1 MKNVTTINKPTPK
14 KFKDGANLLFREL
27 LIANT
32 YASKVSSRPKLTSL
46 NRFVVYVWTGETDAK
61 TVRRKK
67 VAFSNEYGYLWT
79 GAKGQRLELNVYIS

>member
-27 LIANT
+27 IIANT
-32 YASKVSSRPKLTSL
+32 YASKLRSRPKLTSL

-67 VAFSNEYGYLWT
+67 VALSNEYRYLWT
-79 GAKGQRLELNVYIS
+79 GPKGQCLELNVYIS

>member
-27 LIANT
+27 IIANT
-32 YASKVSSRPKLTSL
+32 YASKVRSRPKLTSL

-67 VAFSNEYGYLWT
+67 VAFSNEYRYLWT
-79 GAKGQRLELNVYIS
+79 GPKGQCLELNVYIS

>member
-27 LIANT
+27 IIAKT
-32 YASKVSSRPKLTSL
+32 YASKVRSRPKLTSL

-67 VAFSNEYGYLWT
+67 VAFSNEYRYLWT
-79 GAKGQRLELNVYIS
+79 GPKGQCLELNVYIS

>member
-27 LIANT
+27 IIANT
-32 YASKVSSRPKLTSL
+32 YASKLRSRPKLTSL

-67 VAFSNEYGYLWT
+67 VAFSNEY
-79 GAKGQRLELNVYIS
+79 R